1 MTWTKR
7 CLIEVDEGVMTVDF
21 EGPWNM
27 YEVQRAFAAMRKE
40 LPNYKVKLIRE
51 LEAQND
57 GKPIIGREPESAEP
71 TATSGPAATTAAT
84 EGDDAGSDGGLREA
98 AGLSGEPGGPSEDA
112 SGETS
117 EPKRRRG
124 RR

>member
-57 GKPIIGREPESAEP
+57 GKPIIGREPESTESTAISEP
-71 TATSGPAATTAAT
+71 ATATT

-117 EPKRRRG
+117 KSKQRRG